1 MLNRSAFTFD
11 RITAGIMPPDGPQD
25 GRLLT
30 VVGVMLIL
38 VCGLMFFHQPA
49 MASTAH
55 LPGEDA
61 SSKMEAAGTLLRFI
75 DTGLFKWGARLFAGI
90 CVLTAAWLLKEM
102 RFGAAV
108 VCVIAALIFGTA
120 PKWVK
125 NIFEISDEQSLFSMN
140 KIALPFKV

>member
-1 MLNRSAFTFD
+1 
-11 RITAGIMPPDGPQD
+11 
-25 GRLLT
+25 
-30 VVGVMLIL
+30 
-38 VCGLMFFHQPA
+38 MFFHQPA

-140 KIALPFKV
+140 YQNKIALNYKV